1 MTRDNQVK
9 GKQAGNQNE
18 ARQQMERADRGS
30 DAGRSSGPESHRLGT
45 SEGGPR
51 SGETK
56 SRISGGNEGGG
67 GGSARSS
74 DR

>member
-1 MTRDNQVK
+1 
-9 GKQAGNQNE
+9 
-18 ARQQMERADRGS
+18 MECADRGLE
-30 DAGRSSGPESHRLGT
+30 AGRSSGPESHRLGT

-67 GGSARSS
+67 GSARSS

>member
-18 ARQQMERADRGS
+18 GRQQMERADRGS
-30 DAGRSSGPESHRLGT
+30 ESGRSSGPESHRLGT

-56 SRISGGNEGGG
+56 SKTSGGNEGG